1 VPWAS
6 SERRRTVAYAAYLKY
21 PLSWSPVASR
31 AAGVDDSVVLIGFC
45 EKWWMTAL
53 RGAVAFVFGLTVLLW
68 QDPSAAVLAFAFGGF
83 ALVDGLV
90 LAAVAVVG
98 RDVLEQWWVVLVE
111 GVVGVVVGLV
121 ALEWPAIGGLG
132 LLSLLAAWA
141 VVTGIFEIEAGVRL
155 RRLAGSDASL
165 FLAGGLSL
173 LVGIALIAVPKDD
186 PLEIAWAIG
195 AFGIV
200 YAGVLLAAAGRL
212 RRLARAGRPAAAG

>member
-1 VPWAS
+1 
-6 SERRRTVAYAAYLKY
+6 
-21 PLSWSPVASR
+21 
-31 AAGVDDSVVLIGFC
+31 LIGFC

-53 RGAVAFVFGLTVLLW
+53 RGAVALVFGLTVLLW
-68 QDPSAAVLAFAFGGF
+68 QDPSAAVVAVAFGVF

-90 LAAVAVVG
+90 LGAVAVVG

-111 GVVGVVVGLV
+111 GVVGVVVGLG
-121 ALEWPAIGGLG
+121 ALAWPGICGLA

-141 VVTGIFEIEAGVRL
+141 VVTGVFEIEAGVRL

-186 PLEIAWAIG
+186 PLEIVWAIG
-195 AFGIV
+195 LFGIV
-200 YAGVLLAAAGRL
+200 YGGVLLAAAGRL
-212 RRLARAGRPAAAG
+212 RRLARAARPTAPR